1 MATAPRGP
9 RVDLHTHSRHSD
21 GSHAPAELVPMATAA
36 GLLALALTDHDTL
49 AGLPELHAA
58 AAGSGLAIVD
68 GVELS
73 ASSGSNDIH
82 ILGYFVDPAHPGLT
96 EALERF
102 QEGRRVRA
110 VRMVERLNQLGAAIT
125 MEDVHKQAGAGV
137 LGRPHVAHALLEAGC
152 VQTFDAAFR
161 IYLGHHAPAFVPKP
175 RFKPEE
181 AIALIRAAGGV
192 AVMAHPGTAG
202 RDDLIPLLRDAGL
215 AGLEV
220 WHPKHSASQTAHY
233 LRLADRLGL
242 VPSGGS
248 DFHGAAMG
256 PVHVGMCEVPA
267 HALDDLRARR

>member
-1 MATAPRGP
+1 MNSPSRPP
-9 RVDLHTHSRHSD
+9 RVDLHTHSLHSD
-21 GSHAPAELVPMATAA
+21 GAHAPAELVPMARRA
-36 GLLALALTDHDTL
+36 GLVALALTDHDTL

-58 AAGSGLAIVD
+58 AGPDLEIVD

-73 ASSGSNDIH
+73 ASAGQNDIH
-82 ILGYFVDPAHPGLT
+82 ILGYFVDPGGDELIA
-96 EALERF
+96 ALERF
-102 QEGRRVRA
+102 QAGRRERV

-125 MEDVHKQAGAGV
+125 VEDVHRQAGQGV
-137 LGRPHVAHALLEAGC
+137 LGRPHVAHALLAAGH
-152 VQTFDAAFR
+152 VDTFDQAFR
-161 IYLGHHAPAFVPKP
+161 QFLGHHAPAFVPKP
-175 RFKPEE
+175 HFRPDE
-181 AIALIRAAGGV
+181 AIGLIRRAGGV

-202 RDDLIPLLRDAGL
+202 RDDLIPSFVAAGL

-256 PVHVGMCEVPA
+256 TLTVGMCEVPA
-267 HALDDLRARR
+267 HVLDDLRARR